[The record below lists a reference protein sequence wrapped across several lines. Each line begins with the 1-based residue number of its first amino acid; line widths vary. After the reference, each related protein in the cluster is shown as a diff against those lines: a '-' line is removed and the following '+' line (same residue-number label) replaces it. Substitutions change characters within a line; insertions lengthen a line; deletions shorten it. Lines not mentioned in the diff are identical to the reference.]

1 MGMQI
6 DEPRCH
12 HVPLGINGLFSLKWL
27 VRHGFNA
34 ATNHT
39 DVSNGIQACLRVDQT
54 TVQNHQVICLRL
66 DHRNCGR
73 NHKS

>member
-6 DEPRCH
+6 DEPRCL

-39 DVSNGIQACLRVDQT
+39 DVSNGIQFGLR
-54 TVQNHQVICLRL
+54 I
-66 DHRNCGR
+66 DHSTIRNDEIVFLSAAR
-73 NHKS
+73 TMSQEYQKR

>member
-39 DVSNGIQACLRVDQT
+39 DVSNGIQFGLR
-54 TVQNHQVICLRL
+54 I
-66 DHRNCGR
+66 DH
-73 NHKS
+73 S